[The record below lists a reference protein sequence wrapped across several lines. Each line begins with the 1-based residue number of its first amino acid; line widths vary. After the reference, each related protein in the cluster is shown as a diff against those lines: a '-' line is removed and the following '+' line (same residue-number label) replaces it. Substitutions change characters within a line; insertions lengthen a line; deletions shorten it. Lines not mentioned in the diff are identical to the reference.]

1 MDHLCMSSSKYSLH
15 GDTKS
20 SSPRKWPMI
29 NLRNFYCLPH
39 KTMFHF
45 LKAITDVFFLPFTVH
60 LSWKTHEELP
70 VGLVFETI
78 IAQINILKIW
88 DTVLLEFFSSC
99 KIFHPIPDANG
110 CWDIGFESL
119 AGKGFLNQKG
129 NDLLKITIW
138 DHKKQQ

>member
-1 MDHLCMSSSKYSLH
+1 MTNDKSLKFLLFTTQNDVSFLESNH
-15 GDTKS
+15 G
-20 SSPRKWPMI
+20 R
-29 NLRNFYCLPH
+29 L
-39 KTMFHF
+39 
-45 LKAITDVFFLPFTVH
+45 FLPFTVH